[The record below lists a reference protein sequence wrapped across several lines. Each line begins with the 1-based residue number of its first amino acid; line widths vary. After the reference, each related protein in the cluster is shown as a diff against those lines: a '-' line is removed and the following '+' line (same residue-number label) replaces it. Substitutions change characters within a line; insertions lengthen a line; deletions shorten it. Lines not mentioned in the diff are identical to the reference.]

1 MICDAELCGGHA
13 GPSRFVVVLHGCH
26 RIDEIGLDCASSKAG
41 QTIRDSPASLVR
53 VDAGPV
59 NIKFRCLVQ
68 DGHEE
73 AATLGVMRQP
83 RACSAQCSSSAHPPE
98 ATCLAPPCDEAPG
111 QQHRHSPGVRMIL
124 TPRPMPCV
132 AVLELIFKLLT
143 SISQRPERAL
153 VTWNHGQ
160 TRRLTSATSL

>member
-59 NIKFRCLVQ
+59 DIKFRCLVQ

-73 AATLGVMRQP
+73 AATLGVMRQH
-83 RACSAQCSSSAHPPE
+83 AH
-98 ATCLAPPCDEAPG
+98 AALNV
-111 QQHRHSPGVRMIL
+111 HHLHIL
-124 TPRPMPCV
+124 LRPHAWHHLVMR
-132 AVLELIFKLLT
+132 LLD
-143 SISQRPERAL
+143 SNKDIHL
-153 VTWNHGQ
+153 VSG
-160 TRRLTSATSL
+160 